1 LPGGEDYIFRP
12 ARAFNI
18 DIKDLKSGAVDLCDI
33 AMMNDY
39 LDVEEENQRR
49 IEKWSRDNER

>member
-1 LPGGEDYIFRP
+1 ME
-12 ARAFNI
+12 
-18 DIKDLKSGAVDLCDI
+18 IKDLKSGAVDLCDI